1 MENFV
6 QNGDFLHT
14 VLEDTVAGGD
24 LVIVGNI
31 VGVAVSNGNGVDL
44 KAVQTK
50 GVFTLPKE
58 DALAIDQGD
67 TLYWN
72 STTKVVTKTEE
83 ANTLIGVAWDDALAA
98 GGTVNV
104 KIG

>member
-6 QNGDFLHT
+6 QNGEFLHT
-14 VLEDTVAGGD
+14 VLADTVAGGD
-24 LVIVGNI
+24 LVIVGSV
-31 VGVAVSNGNGVDL
+31 VGVAVSNGDNVEL

-58 DALAIDQGD
+58 AALAVSQGD
-67 TLYWN
+67 TVYWDA
-72 STTKVVTKTEE
+72 SAKAVTKTAE
-83 ANTLIGVAWDDALAA
+83 ANTIIGVAWDAALSAD
-98 GGTVNV
+98 GTVNV